1 VSVATGQTAAVGA
14 PARVREAPTRVR
26 RASAIAPYLYVLPA
40 FLLFATFVLAPFAH
54 TVWLSFFEWDGVTI
68 GTWVGLANYEEM
80 FQEGVVRSSFVHT
93 LVLIGFFAVLPIA
106 AGLVLAT
113 ALSRAP
119 VRGMTAFRTIIFL
132 PQVVSMVAVAVI
144 WRWLYTEDG
153 PINSAL
159 RSVGLDAIA
168 RGWLGDYT
176 WALPAIGLVGA
187 WALIGL
193 VMVLFLAGMQQIPG
207 SLYDA
212 ARVDGAG
219 PIREFF
225 SVTLPGLRGVIAV
238 ATTLTVVGALRSFD
252 VVFVMTRGGPGTSTQ
267 VPGLQIY
274 NRAFQTGQVGSACA
288 IAVVLAILVFAVTV
302 GINRYAERAE
312 AER

>member
-1 VSVATGQTAAVGA
+1 VTVATE
-14 PARVREAPTRVR
+14 PPTRVGPAAGGGVR
-26 RASAIAPYLYVLPA
+26 TRPKGSRAEAIAPYLYILPA
-40 FLLFATFVLAPFAH
+40 FALFVAFVLAPFAH
-54 TVWLSFFEWDGVTI
+54 TVWLSLFEWDGVTL
-68 GTWVGLANYEEM
+68 GTWVGLDNYTAILEDS
-80 FQEGVVRSSFVHT
+80 VVLNAFLHT
-93 LVLIGFFAVLPIA
+93 LVLIVFFAVLPISI
-106 AGLVLAT
+106 GLVLAS

-144 WRWLYTEDG
+144 WRWVFTEDG
-153 PINSAL
+153 PLNTVLSG
-159 RSVGLDAIA
+159 VGLDGLERA
-168 RGWLGDYT
+168 WLGDYT
-176 WALPAIGLVGA
+176 WALPAIGIVGA
-187 WALIGL
+187 WVLSGL
-193 VMVLFLAGMQQIPG
+193 CMVLFLAGMQQIPG

-219 PIREFF
+219 AIREFF

-252 VVFVMTRGGPGTSTQ
+252 IVFVMTRGGPGTSTQ

-312 AER
+312 Q